1 MVSWLFNYP
10 TDVIKTRFQASDS
23 HKTYLE
29 VIRKTYAENGY
40 RTFFVGLGSTLL
52 RAFPSNAATFFT
64 VEWTYRLLLDFK
76 ILDKAMDSHSHK
88 YVVTDATASPTPTT
102 ADKHSSTLRYVSLS
116 DLWERSSFLLPE
128 AGSTN
133 IDPMIH
139 GCRFL

>member
-10 TDVIKTRFQASDS
+10 TDVVKTRFQASDS
-23 HKTYLE
+23 HKNYLE

-40 RTFFVGLGSTLL
+40 RTFFVGLGSTML

-88 YVVTDATASPTPTT
+88 YIV
-102 ADKHSSTLRYVSLS
+102 ADSTVKKPLARYVSLS
-116 DLWERSSFLLPE
+116 DLWDRSSFLLPE
-128 AGSTN
+128 AGSTY

-139 GCRFL
+139 GSRFL